1 MKKFVLTLF
10 LLPSLLMAQSIFNV
24 DFSGPFPPSGW
35 TIDAHATNWSAVS
48 TNNSGGTAPEA
59 RFSWS
64 PSFVGDSRLISP
76 IINTTGNTVVTTEFK
91 FNLDH
96 YGGAYTLG
104 VATRSGGGSWNIVWS
119 KVNPTGSIPA
129 TTEIVTIN
137 NANVGAADFQICW
150 FFSGD
155 SYNLNYWY
163 IDDLKLFVPLAHDV
177 MAKDILVD
185 ATYPPATNFTPQAI
199 LNNFGLNSETFDATC
214 TIKLGG
220 SQVYSQNCTPITL
233 AAGAEQTV
241 SFPSYVLNAAN
252 DLYEITVKT
261 NLTGDMDPT
270 NDSRTE
276 YFNTYTTDREM
287 VILEIGTGTWCVYC
301 PGAQMG
307 GEDLVD
313 NGHSV
318 AVIEHHNGDSFTNNY
333 SNARN
338 TYYGINGYPTA
349 VFDGVDYFVGGSNTE
364 SMYQNYLPIYQNR
377 KALMSAFSVDIFGT
391 NSGLDYNIL
400 VRLNRVANIPPTWNN
415 LVVHFVLTETDIPFS
430 WHGQTQVDYCQRLM
444 IPDENGTAVD
454 LLNNSYIEIP
464 LSFNKNSTWITEKCQ
479 LSAFI
484 QNLNTKEIL
493 QGDKVWLTELLP
505 VPVELTAFTAEASV
519 DGVILRWTTATEL
532 NNHGFEIEKSADGTE
547 FFTIAFVPGAG
558 TTTET
563 KNYSY
568 TDEVGYKGGETFYY
582 RLKQVDLDGRIQY
595 SNIAEVV
602 FDVPKDFVLHQNYP
616 NPFNPSTTIK
626 FAVPKTS
633 LVNIKVYDLTGQEV
647 SVLVNEVKE
656 AGTYEI
662 KFDARS
668 LASGIYLYRMTAENF
683 SSVRKLNI
691 LK

>member
-24 DFSGPFPPSGW
+24 DFSGTFPPSGW

-163 IDDLKLFVPLAHDV
+163 IDDLKLFVPLTHDV
-177 MAKDILVD
+177 MVKDILVD

-199 LNNFGLNSETFDATC
+199 LKNFGLNSETFDATC

-338 TYYGINGYPTA
+338 TYYGINGFPTA

-479 LSAFI
+479 LSVFI

-547 FFTIAFVPGAG
+547 FFTIALFPVP
-558 TTTET
+558 EQL
-563 KNYSY
+563 
-568 TDEVGYKGGETFYY
+568 
-582 RLKQVDLDGRIQY
+582 LKLKIIHILMKLVIRV
-595 SNIAEVV
+595 E
-602 FDVPKDFVLHQNYP
+602 KH
-616 NPFNPSTTIK
+616 STT
-626 FAVPKTS
+626 
-633 LVNIKVYDLTGQEV
+633 D
-647 SVLVNEVKE
+647 
-656 AGTYEI
+656 
-662 KFDARS
+662 
-668 LASGIYLYRMTAENF
+668 
-683 SSVRKLNI
+683 
-691 LK
+691 

>member
-24 DFSGPFPPSGW
+24 DFSGTFPPSGW

-199 LNNFGLNSETFDATC
+199 LKNFGLNSETFDATC

-338 TYYGINGYPTA
+338 TYYGINGFPTA

>member
-24 DFSGPFPPSGW
+24 DFSGTFPPSGW

>member
-163 IDDLKLFVPLAHDV
+163 IDDLKLFVPLTHDV
-177 MAKDILVD
+177 MVKDILVD

-199 LNNFGLNSETFDATC
+199 LKNFGLNSETFDATC

-338 TYYGINGYPTA
+338 TYYGINGFPTA

-668 LASGIYLYRMTAENF
+668 LASGIYLYRMTAENHPF
-683 SSVRKLNI
+683 YLRRI
-691 LK
+691 

>member
-24 DFSGPFPPSGW
+24 DFSGTFPPSGW

-163 IDDLKLFVPLAHDV
+163 IDDLKLFVPLTHDV
-177 MAKDILVD
+177 MVKDILVD

-199 LNNFGLNSETFDATC
+199 LKNFGLNSETFDATC

-252 DLYEITVKT
+252 DSYEVTVKT

-338 TYYGINGYPTA
+338 TYYGINGFPTA

>member
-24 DFSGPFPPSGW
+24 DFSGTFPPSGW

-163 IDDLKLFVPLAHDV
+163 IDDLKLFVPLTHDV
-177 MAKDILVD
+177 MVKDILVD

-199 LNNFGLNSETFDATC
+199 LKNFGLNSETFDATC

-241 SFPSYVLNAAN
+241 SFPSNVLSAAN

-338 TYYGINGYPTA
+338 TYYGINGFPTA

-626 FAVPKTS
+626 FAVPKSS

>member
-24 DFSGPFPPSGW
+24 DFSGTFPPSGW

-338 TYYGINGYPTA
+338 TYYGINGFPTA

>member
-1 MKKFVLTLF
+1 
-10 LLPSLLMAQSIFNV
+10 
-24 DFSGPFPPSGW
+24 
-35 TIDAHATNWSAVS
+35 
-48 TNNSGGTAPEA
+48 
-59 RFSWS
+59 
-64 PSFVGDSRLISP
+64 
-76 IINTTGNTVVTTEFK
+76 
-91 FNLDH
+91 
-96 YGGAYTLG
+96 
-104 VATRSGGGSWNIVWS
+104 
-119 KVNPTGSIPA
+119 
-129 TTEIVTIN
+129 
-137 NANVGAADFQICW
+137 
-150 FFSGD
+150 
-155 SYNLNYWY
+155 
-163 IDDLKLFVPLAHDV
+163 
-177 MAKDILVD
+177 
-185 ATYPPATNFTPQAI
+185 
-199 LNNFGLNSETFDATC
+199 
-214 TIKLGG
+214 
-220 SQVYSQNCTPITL
+220 
-233 AAGAEQTV
+233 
-241 SFPSYVLNAAN
+241 
-252 DLYEITVKT
+252 
-261 NLTGDMDPT
+261 
-270 NDSRTE
+270 
-276 YFNTYTTDREM
+276 
-287 VILEIGTGTWCVYC
+287 
-301 PGAQMG
+301 
-307 GEDLVD
+307 
-313 NGHSV
+313 
-318 AVIEHHNGDSFTNNY
+318 
-333 SNARN
+333 
-338 TYYGINGYPTA
+338 
-349 VFDGVDYFVGGSNTE
+349 
-364 SMYQNYLPIYQNR
+364 
-377 KALMSAFSVDIFGT
+377 
-391 NSGLDYNIL
+391 
-400 VRLNRVANIPPTWNN
+400 
-415 LVVHFVLTETDIPFS
+415 
-430 WHGQTQVDYCQRLM
+430 M

>member
-163 IDDLKLFVPLAHDV
+163 IDDLKLFVPLTHDV
-177 MAKDILVD
+177 MVKDILVD

-199 LNNFGLNSETFDATC
+199 LKNFGLNSETFDATC

-338 TYYGINGYPTA
+338 TYYGINGFPTA

-479 LSAFI
+479 LSVFI